1 MPKQQSE
8 AIIGEVPDHQGVTKI
23 LRDEEAVAERS
34 ARGRC
39 PQTRWTVFRK
49 ETNVR
54 EDQRDRNR
62 GDKVKEQQGF
72 ETEIDHQRKKDGIGK
87 SAKITWAMPHDQ
99 RLSPQVQFGDL
110 SN

>member
-87 SAKITWAMPHDQ
+87 HRRKSHGLCRMINGCRRKFNSAI
-99 RLSPQVQFGDL
+99 
-110 SN
+110 